1 MRWVGFDSGVWLL
14 VVMVSRWLGL
24 VCFCLDDCF
33 LVFVLCC
40 WSWCLF
46 CAVLLA
52 ICGCCGGLGFDLIG
66 WWVFDDLVN
75 LVCRLAFCGW
85 VFVDLVFCG
94 LWFTCWIAV

>member
-1 MRWVGFDSGVWLL
+1 MWVVGCLCSYLCGGWVGFDLACGCWLL
-14 VVMVSRWLGL
+14 WSRGGWVWCVFVWMIG
-24 VCFCLDDCF
+24 F

-66 WWVFDDLVN
+66 WWVLMT
-75 LVCRLAFCGW
+75 W
-85 VFVDLVFCG
+85 
-94 LWFTCWIAV
+94 